1 MKQKNKMLSHKD
13 VKTLF
18 ETRLTQLTSL
28 AAESRNET
36 IFKNKLN
43 DYLSGVLLDGR
54 TKGAYVDE
62 NYQTSVPGVFAAGNV
77 LHVHDLVDFVSQEA
91 EALANGVAAYLKE
104 GTLTECGLTVE
115 TCPVIGHVIPQKVS
129 GTQDFSLSFRVRRPM
144 GTCISEVRH
153 GDTVLT
159 TVKLPEAIPA

>member
-43 DYLSGVLLDGR
+43 DYSYARIHNCGR
-54 TKGAYVDE
+54 
-62 NYQTSVPGVFAAGNV
+62 
-77 LHVHDLVDFVSQEA
+77 
-91 EALANGVAAYLKE
+91 
-104 GTLTECGLTVE
+104 
-115 TCPVIGHVIPQKVS
+115 
-129 GTQDFSLSFRVRRPM
+129 R
-144 GTCISEVRH
+144 
-153 GDTVLT
+153 
-159 TVKLPEAIPA
+159 

>member
-43 DYLSGVLLDGR
+43 DYLLSAHI
-54 TKGAYVDE
+54 K
-62 NYQTSVPGVFAAGNV
+62 NPIAAKNIARP
-77 LHVHDLVDFVSQEA
+77 VSYTH
-91 EALANGVAAYLKE
+91 L
-104 GTLTECGLTVE
+104 TLPT
-115 TCPVIGHVIPQKVS
+115 I
-129 GTQDFSLSFRVRRPM
+129 
-144 GTCISEVRH
+144 
-153 GDTVLT
+153 
-159 TVKLPEAIPA
+159 A

>member
-43 DYLSGVLLDGR
+43 DYLLSAHIKTLL
-54 TKGAYVDE
+54 
-62 NYQTSVPGVFAAGNV
+62 P
-77 LHVHDLVDFVSQEA
+77 
-91 EALANGVAAYLKE
+91 LK
-104 GTLTECGLTVE
+104 TL
-115 TCPVIGHVIPQKVS
+115 
-129 GTQDFSLSFRVRRPM
+129 QD
-144 GTCISEVRH
+144 
-153 GDTVLT
+153 
-159 TVKLPEAIPA
+159 